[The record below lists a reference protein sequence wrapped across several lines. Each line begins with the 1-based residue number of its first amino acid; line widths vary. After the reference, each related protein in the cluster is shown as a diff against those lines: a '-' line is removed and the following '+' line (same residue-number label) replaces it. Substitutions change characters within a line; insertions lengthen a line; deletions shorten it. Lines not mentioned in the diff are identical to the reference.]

1 MAYQKYFLSLEKTFF
16 MTTKEIA
23 NRLVKLCREG
33 EFEKAQSELF
43 AQDAISIEPQS
54 TPDFAK
60 ETKGLKAIKEK
71 GEKWMNMVQETHEM
85 EVSEPIVSDNS
96 FACTMHMHVTMKQR
110 GEMDMTELCVYEV
123 KDGKI
128 VKEEFLM

>member
-1 MAYQKYFLSLEKTFF
+1 MK
-16 MTTKEIA
+16 TKEIA
-23 NRLVKLCREG
+23 DRLVKLCREG

-54 TPDFAK
+54 TPDFQK

-85 EVSEPIVSDNS
+85 EVSEPLVSDNS
-96 FACTMHMHVTMKQR
+96 FACTMHMHLTTKQK
-110 GEMDMTELCVYEV
+110 GDMDINELCVYTT

-128 VKEEFLM
+128 VKEEFFM